1 MADEK
6 FETEENE
13 QKNGKEVGEAPRAR
27 TEPRDGSGET
37 VVPVEI
43 RYIRDNRQM
52 DSPMPLFIVGFVSC
66 IVTLQATLQA
76 VRMFE
81 LKGVLQG
88 LDRLYKFLMPYAD
101 YKLPHEV
108 ETILRIVAFT
118 PWVIIAGILISNELR
133 NRRQSMH
140 ETESARESSDEPE
153 QD

>member
-13 QKNGKEVGEAPRAR
+13 QKNGKKVGEAPRAHA
-27 TEPRDGSGET
+27 EPRDGSGEA

-43 RYIRDNRQM
+43 RYIRDNRQTS
-52 DSPMPLFIVGFVSC
+52 SPVPLVMVGFMSC

-76 VRMFE
+76 VRVFG
-81 LKGVLQG
+81 LQGVLQG
-88 LDRLYKFLMPYAD
+88 LDRLYRFLMPYAD

-108 ETILRIVAFT
+108 ETILCIAVFT
-118 PWVIIAGILISNELR
+118 PCVIFAGIIISNELR
-133 NRRQSMH
+133 NRRRSMP
-140 ETESARESSDEPE
+140 ETESVQEGTGEPE

>member
-13 QKNGKEVGEAPRAR
+13 QKNGKETVETPRAHA
-27 TEPRDGSGET
+27 EPRDGSGET

-43 RYIRDNRQM
+43 RYIRDNGQT
-52 DSPMPLFIVGFVSC
+52 DSPMPLFIVGFISC

-76 VRMFE
+76 VRVFG

-88 LDRLYKFLMPYAD
+88 LDRLYKFLMPYAG
-101 YKLPHEV
+101 YKIPHEV
-108 ETILRIVAFT
+108 EIVLCIAAFMPYVILAG
-118 PWVIIAGILISNELR
+118 VIISNELR

-140 ETESARESSDEPE
+140 ETESAPEGTGEPE